1 MRDKSAMQR
10 TDVMIAGG
18 GVTGLTLALLLKRAL
33 GGTLRVTLCDPMIK
47 AAPMDDDRAFALA
60 ADGRRLFDRL
70 GIWPMIE
77 EACQPITEMVIT
89 DSRLDDPVRPVFL
102 TFGGEIAPGESFA
115 QMVPQGLLIEKLLFA
130 ADQAGVQLISDR
142 VKRFKADGSS
152 VAVMLAGGDEMKAG
166 LLVGSD
172 GGQSAI
178 RELAGINFYQWSYK
192 QAGIVMT
199 IGHERPH
206 DGQAEEHFLP
216 AGPFA
221 RLPLTGN
228 RSSLVWTE
236 AQDRVGSLLDRS
248 DAALIEQIERRAGL
262 KLGVLSLLSRPRAYP
277 LNFGIARR
285 FIGERLALVGD
296 AAHMVHPIAGQGL
309 NIGLRD
315 VAVLA
320 ERIIEAAGLGL
331 DIGTVT
337 VLDAYEKARRFDAVL
352 FGAVTDGLNRLFSND
367 HLTARLARD
376 LGLGIVDRMGPL
388 KKRMI
393 RRAAGITP
401 SRARG
406 TGGSMCGR
414 AGPGSRDGRGL
425 R

>member
-1 MRDKSAMQR
+1 MQW

-47 AAPMDDDRAFALA
+47 AAPTDDDRAFALA

-70 GIWPMIE
+70 GIWPMIA

-102 TFGGEIAPGESFA
+102 TFGGEVEPGESFA

-130 ADQAGVQLISDR
+130 ADQAGVQMISDR

-236 AQDRVGSLLDRS
+236 AQDRVDSLLDRS

-388 KKRMI
+388 KQRMI

-401 SRARG
+401 SRAPG

-414 AGPGSRDGRGL
+414 AGRGSRDGRGL

>member
-47 AAPMDDDRAFALA
+47 AAPTDDDRAFALA

-102 TFGGEIAPGESFA
+102 TFGGEVEPGESFA
-115 QMVPQGLLIEKLLFA
+115 HMVPQGLLIEKLLFA

-178 RELAGINFYQWSYK
+178 RELAGISFYQWSYK

-367 HLTARLARD
+367 HLTVRLARD

-393 RRAAGITP
+393 RRAAGIETATP
-401 SRARG
+401 
-406 TGGSMCGR
+406 GR
-414 AGPGSRDGRGL
+414 MRCL
-425 R
+425 